1 MSAAKNEK
9 PGLKSMKTAPPE
21 ESEQSA
27 SSPWVKLLYP
37 APFLFFLLIW
47 HLSTGHDPQKQFIFS
62 SPEKVWLALLRLIGS
77 GELWTNSMVTIGEA
91 LAGFLLGT
99 TIGAA
104 LGLAL
109 WYSRLVAQISRPYI
123 TALSAVPIFALAP
136 IIISWFGIE
145 ITSKIMLAFL
155 STVSMALVQSY
166 QGAMSVEKRYL
177 KLMQVVGAGRSQ
189 IFRLV
194 VVPSSLIWVLNAMK
208 INIGLAL
215 MGAFIGEFI
224 SSEQGLGCMIVK
236 ASALYDM
243 ATVFVGILALILIA
257 LVFTFIIEKLE
268 KRLMGWKSL

>member
-1 MSAAKNEK
+1 MN
-9 PGLKSMKTAPPE
+9 TAGQDD
-21 ESEQSA
+21 SQLNLN
-27 SSPWVKLLYP
+27 SPRVKLLYP
-37 APFLFFLLIW
+37 LPFLLFLLVW
-47 HLSTGHDPQKQFIFS
+47 HLCTGNDPQKQFIFS
-62 SPEKVWLALLRLIGS
+62 SPEKVWQALLRLIES
-77 GELWTNSMVTIGEA
+77 GELWTNSLVTISEA

-99 TIGAA
+99 TIGAV

-123 TALSAVPIFALAP
+123 TALSAVPIFALSP

-155 STVSMALVQSY
+155 STVCMALVQSY
-166 QGAMSVEKRYL
+166 MGAMSVEKRYL
-177 KLMQVVGAGRSQ
+177 KLMQVVGAKRSQ
-189 IFRLV
+189 TFRLV

-243 ATVFVGILALILIA
+243 ATVFVGIFALIVIA

-268 KRLMGWKSL
+268 NRLMVWKKL